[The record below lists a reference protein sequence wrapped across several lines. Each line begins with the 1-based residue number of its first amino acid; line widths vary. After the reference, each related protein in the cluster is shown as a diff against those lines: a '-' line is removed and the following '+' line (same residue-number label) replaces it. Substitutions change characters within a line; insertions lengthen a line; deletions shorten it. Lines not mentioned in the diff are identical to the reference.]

1 MVVVVEILVGFGG
14 ETNNGRLTGTDSQT
28 DLTDKEIDIGV
39 RDRLIL
45 FYQFQGKFQKS
56 SLGSIKKHSISNSF
70 ILFFTSFS
78 NFYQFQKSIKYS
90 FH

>member
-45 FYQFQGKFQKS
+45 FYQFQGKFDKFTWINKET
-56 SLGSIKKHSISNSF
+56 LYIKF
-70 ILFFTSFS
+70 IHIIFYLFF
-78 NFYQFQKSIKYS
+78 QLLPIPKKY
-90 FH
+90 

>member
-45 FYQFQGKFQKS
+45 FYQFQGKFDKFTWINKET
-56 SLGSIKKHSISNSF
+56 LYIKF
-70 ILFFTSFS
+70 IHIFFTSFS